1 MPFFLCRVIYQ
12 TPLKIDTGAQ
22 CNVMP
27 RRTCNEAGVVDSG
40 SSTSKL
46 VSYSGHEIMADVIA
60 LYQDQYH
67 VIEVHV
73 AEGDVMPVAGLK
85 AAKEII

>member
-1 MPFFLCRVIYQ
+1 
-12 TPLKIDTGAQ
+12 
-22 CNVMP
+22 MP
-27 RRTCNEAGVVDSG
+27 RSTCNEAGIVDSG

-46 VSYSGHEIMADVIA
+46 VSYSGHEIKTDVIV

-67 VIEVHV
+67 VMEVQV
-73 AEGDVMPVAGLK
+73 VEDDVMPVAGLS

>member
-1 MPFFLCRVIYQ
+1 
-12 TPLKIDTGAQ
+12 
-22 CNVMP
+22 MP
-27 RRTCNEAGVVDSG
+27 RSTCYEAGTVDSG

-46 VSYSGHEIMADVIA
+46 VPYSGHEINTDVIV

-67 VIEVHV
+67 VMEVQV
-73 AEGDVMPVAGLK
+73 VEGDVMPVAGLS